1 MKNTKTVFVFSLIN
15 LLIVTSAVSFLKLG
29 SELGE
34 NEKQI
39 MPQTAPTVST
49 NLSPT
54 IVVTPSTTTGSVV
67 ATPTRDTRC
76 LVVVDGL
83 QYNLTQFV
91 KLHSGGDIFQ
101 CGTDMSS
108 SFHNQ
113 HPNNYLDIL
122 AKYRI

>member
-1 MKNTKTVFVFSLIN
+1 
-15 LLIVTSAVSFLKLG
+15 
-29 SELGE
+29 
-34 NEKQI
+34 
-39 MPQTAPTVST
+39 
-49 NLSPT
+49 LSPT